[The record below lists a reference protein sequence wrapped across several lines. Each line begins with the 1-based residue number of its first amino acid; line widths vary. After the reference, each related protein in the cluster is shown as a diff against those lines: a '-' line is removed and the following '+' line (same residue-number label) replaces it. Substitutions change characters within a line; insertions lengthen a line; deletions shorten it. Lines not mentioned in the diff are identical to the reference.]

1 MKKIFRFLK
10 SVMVVMVKA
19 RRDAALQKAKSGLYH
34 WE

>member
-1 MKKIFRFLK
+1 MKKIIRFLK
-10 SVMVVMVKA
+10 SVMVAMMEA